1 MDSFAQGINIY
12 KLVWVFA
19 IGCMLG
25 YVAEM
30 LWCYLKHGYFES
42 RKGVIYGPISPVY
55 GFGAVILTLTL
66 NPIANVNGIFIFLA
80 CAVIG
85 ALFEYICSLF
95 QEKVFGTISWEYSH
109 TPLNL
114 NGRTN
119 ASFAVCWGFLGLIF
133 IRNTYP
139 YISGFIENI
148 PNHIGIP
155 LTWCI
160 AAFFLW
166 DLIISSLAV
175 NRQRQRRENIEINN
189 SLTRFL
195 DNHYPDERLEK
206 IYANMQV
213 VKKAPKIGLQ
223 KEAI

>member
-12 KLVWVFA
+12 KLVWVFV
-19 IGCMLG
+19 IGCVLG
-25 YVAEM
+25 YMAEM

-55 GFGAVILTLTL
+55 GFGAVLLTLTL
-66 NPIANVNGIFIFLA
+66 NPIAETNGVFLA

-139 YISGFIENI
+139 YISDFIENI

-155 LTWCI
+155 LTWFI

-195 DNHYPDERLEK
+195 DKHYPDERLEK

-213 VKKAPKIGLQ
+213 VKKAPKMSLQ

>member
-1 MDSFAQGINIY
+1 MYSFAQGINMY
-12 KLVWVFA
+12 KLMWIFA
-19 IGCMLG
+19 IGCVLG
-25 YVAEM
+25 YMAEM

-55 GFGAVILTLTL
+55 GFGAVILALTL
-66 NPIANVNGIFIFLA
+66 NPIAEVNGIFIFLA

-85 ALFEYICSLF
+85 ALFEYVCSFF
-95 QEKVFGTISWEYSH
+95 QEKVFGTVSWEYSH

-114 NGRTN
+114 HGRTN

-139 YISGFIENI
+139 YVSGLIEKL
-148 PNHIGIP
+148 PNNIGIP
-155 LTWCI
+155 LTLCVT
-160 AAFFLW
+160 AFLLW
-166 DLIISSLAV
+166 DLMISALAV
-175 NRQRQRRENIEINN
+175 NRQRQRRENIKINN

-213 VKKAPKIGLQ
+213 VKKTPVMKLQ
-223 KEAI
+223 KEAL